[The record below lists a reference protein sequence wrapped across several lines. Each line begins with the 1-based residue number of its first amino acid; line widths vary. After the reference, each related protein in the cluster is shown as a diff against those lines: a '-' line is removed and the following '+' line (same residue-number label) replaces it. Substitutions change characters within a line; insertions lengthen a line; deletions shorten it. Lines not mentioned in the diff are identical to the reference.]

1 MCTGAKYDFVSTSYG
16 AAVHLSAST
25 LTILHGQGR
34 CDTNNRARGPVS
46 TLHKTH
52 VPVHLEGCAKHQ
64 RAPFKNTLGSKG
76 NTQIVTVLYRVLI
89 SSALL
94 YCLCSTRILENDT
107 T

>member
-34 CDTNNRARGPVS
+34 CDTNNRARGSVS

-52 VPVHLEGCAKHQ
+52 VPVHLEDV
-64 RAPFKNTLGSKG
+64 P
-76 NTQIVTVLYRVLI
+76 
-89 SSALL
+89 
-94 YCLCSTRILENDT
+94 STSGRHLRT
-107 T
+107 RLAQKATHK